1 MPLSLSRPICFIDL
15 ETTGINVST
24 DRIVEI
30 AIVKIGVDGSKQVK
44 RRLVNPEMPI
54 PKDSSDVHG
63 ITDDMVKD
71 APSFKAMANE
81 IKQFME
87 GSDLGGYN
95 SNRFDVPMLNEEFL
109 RAGISVDI
117 ESRKLLDVQKVFHK
131 MEQRTLSAAYQ
142 FYCHKTLEDA
152 HTAEADATAT
162 WEVLEAQ
169 IERYPQIGNTVESI
183 VKFTGDEE
191 IVDFA
196 RRLVFENGVIVFN
209 FGKHKG
215 KSVVQVL
222 KDEPQYYDWMM
233 KGDFAL
239 HTKPA
244 VGSFT
249 GIPVIILVY
258 ADPPCEYIFLSKGQF
273 SVLPPFTYL
282 LPTATSAPASI
293 AAHNLSK
300 SFSVAACDF

>member
-30 AIVKIGVDGSKQVK
+30 AIVKIGVDGNKQVK

-54 PKDSSDVHG
+54 PKESSDVHG
-63 ITDDMVKD
+63 ITDEMVKD

-81 IKQFME
+81 IKQFIE
-87 GSDLGGYN
+87 GSDIGGYN

-196 RRLVFENGVIVFN
+196 RRLVYENGVIVFN

-239 HTKPA
+239 HTKQKL
-244 VGSFT
+244 T
-249 GIPVIILVY
+249 EILN
-258 ADPPCEYIFLSKGQF
+258 K
-273 SVLPPFTYL
+273 
-282 LPTATSAPASI
+282 SI
-293 AAHNLSK
+293 LNK
-300 SFSVAACDF
+300 